1 MSLDVLTPKGQE
13 SAAQEIEQ
21 LEILSQA
28 DKTVSFIHTPKNEPS
43 DVDGFITRDGVV
55 TGMFMS
61 SCRKATREQMKAWGD
76 EFILTNDKV
85 VKATQLAKQ
94 LCLPVY
100 AFLYLVPDKIVMVQ
114 TLVNKSGE
122 VMPKLRVERT
132 KTQRT
137 INGGEVVR
145 SNAYISL
152 DGAWSTQ

>member
-1 MSLDVLTPKGQE
+1 MSLDILTPKGQE
-13 SAAQEIEQ
+13 SAAQEMEQ
-21 LEILSQA
+21 LEILSKA
-28 DKTVSFIHTPKNEPS
+28 DKSVGFIHTPKGEPS
-43 DVDGFITRDGVV
+43 DVDGFITRDGAV

-61 SCRKATREQMKAWGD
+61 SCRKSTREQMRKWGD

-100 AFLYLVPDKIVMVQ
+100 AFVYLVPDKLVLVQ
-114 TLVNKSGE
+114 TLINKRGE
-122 VMPKLRVERT
+122 VMPAMRVLRT
-132 KTQRT
+132 KTQAT

-152 DGAWSTQ
+152 DGAWSSE

>member
-13 SAAQEIEQ
+13 SAAQEVEQ
-21 LEILSQA
+21 LEILSRA
-28 DKTVSFIHTPKNEPS
+28 DASVAFIHTPKDEPS
-43 DVDGFITRDGVV
+43 DVDGFVARDGVV

-61 SCRKATREQMKAWGD
+61 SCRKATREQMRNWGD

-100 AFLYLVPDKIVMVQ
+100 AFLYLVPDKVVLVQ
-114 TLVNKSGE
+114 TLVNKRGE

-132 KTQRT
+132 RTQAT
-137 INGGEVVR
+137 INGGNVER

-152 DGAWSTQ
+152 DGAWSSQ

>member
-13 SAAQEIEQ
+13 SAAQEVEQ
-21 LEILSQA
+21 LEILSKA
-28 DKTVSFIHTPKNEPS
+28 DASVAFIHTPKDEPS
-43 DVDGFITRDGVV
+43 DVDGFISRNGTV

-61 SCRKATREQMKAWGD
+61 SCRKATREQMRKWGD

-100 AFLYLVPDKIVMVQ
+100 AFLYLVPDKVVLVQ
-114 TLVNKSGE
+114 TLVNKRGE

-132 KTQRT
+132 RTQAT
-137 INGGEVVR
+137 INGGSVER

-152 DGAWSTQ
+152 DGSWSTQ